1 MVVVVVVMGVRR
13 ACDMSH
19 RIVAHRRTRETR
31 RRKATLETAN
41 SEEPRRT
48 LGNARM
54 ACWLV
59 TPVEIGRG
67 RVCQAINH

>member
-1 MVVVVVVMGVRR
+1 MVVMGVRR
-13 ACDMSH
+13 ACGMSR
-19 RIVAHRRTRETR
+19 RIVAHRGTRESR

-41 SEEPRRT
+41 SKEPRRT

-67 RVCQAINH
+67 RVCQVINP